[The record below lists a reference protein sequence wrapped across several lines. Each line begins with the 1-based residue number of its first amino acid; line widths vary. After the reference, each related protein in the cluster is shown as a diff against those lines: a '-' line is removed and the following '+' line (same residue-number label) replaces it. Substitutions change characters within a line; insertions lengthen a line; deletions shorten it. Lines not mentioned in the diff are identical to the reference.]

1 MKKNSNEK
9 IMMLQ
14 YRIKRYHAMGN
25 GTMCQTL
32 NGQLQKLLSKQTAIS
47 NYCIQISFQII
58 NSHSAGQSFPYI
70 YK

>member
-1 MKKNSNEK
+1 VLIEKTRCKIRSSKREGQKKMKIMKMNENEK

-32 NGQLQKLLSKQTAIS
+32 NGQLQKLLSKQTTM
-47 NYCIQISFQII
+47 
-58 NSHSAGQSFPYI
+58 
-70 YK
+70 